1 MNIYYHGARREIIV
15 SKDQSKFPSKCKLL
29 EIEQVRY
36 KLPIP
41 IWKHLYF
48 VFFRKRRRIHGICSS
63 NCRTFISPLWII
75 QIWFSLFLLRKTK
88 SQARFQPIIHFASW
102 SKRHGCLNSA
112 DLFDFHSITLCFHF

>member
-48 VFFRKRRRIHGICSS
+48 VFFRKREKNSWDLLIKLSDLHITVVD
-63 NCRTFISPLWII
+63 NTDLVFFIS
-75 QIWFSLFLLRKTK
+75 
-88 SQARFQPIIHFASW
+88 SQENKIS
-102 SKRHGCLNSA
+102 GTLSA
-112 DLFDFHSITLCFHF
+112 DYPLCFVVKKAWMS